1 MLIENEFE
9 IGSPV
14 DKVWNYLYDLNNLVP
29 CVPGAELTQL
39 EGDQFKGLVTSK
51 VGPVTVKF
59 NGEGE
64 IVSRDATARR
74 IEVNANGAETKGK
87 GTAVVNLVAQ
97 LSPAGNGTRV
107 KVRMDLT
114 LSGAIA
120 QFGRGMVADVMA
132 VIMRSFGTA
141 IGENIG
147 RLERGESLVGA
158 AATSGIA
165 IGINA
170 AKIAL
175 KRVVGR
181 LLGIRSWYEA

>member
-1 MLIENEFE
+1 MLIESEFE
-9 IGSPV
+9 IGSSV
-14 DKVWNYLYDLNNLVP
+14 DKVWNYLYDMNNLVP
-29 CVPGAELTQL
+29 CVPGAELTEL
-39 EGDQFKGLVTSK
+39 NGEQFKGMVTSK

-59 NGEGE
+59 GGEGE

-74 IEVNANGAETKGK
+74 IEVNASGAESKGK
-87 GTAVVNLVAQ
+87 GTAVMNLVAQ
-97 LSPAGNGTRV
+97 LSPGGNGTKVSV
-107 KVRMDLT
+107 KMDLT
-114 LSGAIA
+114 LTGAIA
-120 QFGRGMVADVMA
+120 QFGRGMVADVLA
-132 VIMRSFGTA
+132 VIMKAFGAA

-158 AATSGIA
+158 KATSGIA

-175 KRVVGR
+175 RRVVGR

>member
-9 IGSPV
+9 IASPV
-14 DKVWNYLYDLNNLVP
+14 DKVWDYLYDMNNLVP
-29 CVPGAELTQL
+29 CVPGAELTEL
-39 EGDQFKGLVTSK
+39 NGEQFKGLVTSK

-59 NGEGE
+59 GGEGE
-64 IVSRDATARR
+64 VVSRDATARR
-74 IEVNANGAETKGK
+74 IEVDASGAETKGK

-97 LSPAGNGTRV
+97 LSPSGKGSKV
-107 KVRMDLT
+107 SVRMDLT
-114 LSGAIA
+114 LSGPIA

-132 VIMRSFGTA
+132 VIMKSFGAA
-141 IGENIG
+141 IEENIG

-158 AATSGIA
+158 RATSGLA

-175 KRVVGR
+175 RRVVGR
-181 LLGIRSWYEA
+181 LLGIRSWYES